1 MQLWA
6 MYVIKE
12 RGSINYINILLKS
25 LRRGRKGPKTGQR
38 RSVAIDFKSPLEIY
52 LVPAEEKGV
61 GTQKV
66 LANAVPLK
74 CSLQAPLDFLSR
86 GKRILTRNI
95 AKWIKVNT

>member
-25 LRRGRKGPKTGQR
+25 QRRGRKGPKTGRR

-52 LVPAEEKGV
+52 LVPAEERGLEKQK
-61 GTQKV
+61 QKV
-66 LANAVPLK
+66 LANAVALK
-74 CSLQAPLDFLSR
+74 CSQQAPLDFLSR
-86 GKRILTRNI
+86 GKKKRSTQRT
-95 AKWIKVNT
+95 WQSG